1 MFPHHSLC
9 GKTSRHLRFNRFFPA
24 LPTPKHPLLRSLEI
38 NQASLC
44 RRGAGEKPD
53 TSRESATAG
62 DVATRGRR
70 TTKAK
75 SGSPRHGASLDTPTR
90 AAGSPADLDPGG
102 TPPPAPTC
110 CSSPQGQILPLVQ
123 PSQPSHEAGSA
134 PGKLTGRERQIRM
147 HRSSRAINTHLY
159 PSLNPS
165 HSAMSA
171 VRKIISSS
179 LLQHKHLNST
189 SIYLWSPHDT
199 SRSAREEEMYL
210 RRKIKMCVCTSE
222 TRGLPRE

>member
-1 MFPHHSLC
+1 ML
-9 GKTSRHLRFNRFFPA
+9 
-24 LPTPKHPLLRSLEI
+24 LP
-38 NQASLC
+38 
-44 RRGAGEKPD
+44 GEGGPQ
-53 TSRESATAG
+53 RQ
-62 DVATRGRR
+62 
-70 TTKAK
+70 
-75 SGSPRHGASLDTPTR
+75 R
-90 AAGSPADLDPGG
+90 AAAPGMVHPWTHQHVPQAAPLIWTLEG
-102 TPPPAPTC
+102 PPPAPTC